1 MHFVT
6 QCTCVFLMIL
16 KLNSDYCPEQHS
28 MAYLYTRHGEAVKQG
43 LKVLQAYVT
52 WMGVGFG
59 VFQEV
64 RF

>member
-1 MHFVT
+1 
-6 QCTCVFLMIL
+6 
-16 KLNSDYCPEQHS
+16 